1 MFFKLLGNKRGFTL
15 VEVVICMMITFI
27 AGLSTVGA
35 ILYARRSLEMDKQRL
50 AAMNYCREAMERAMT
65 LQDSPE
71 GTRELAIF
79 NNPSIGSISA
89 NLSVE
94 YYAVN
99 LNGTVDWSNRLST
112 PHLNRP
118 TYIRTTVNWIPTG
131 LVARPQSYSLQGL
144 ITRGLI

>member
-1 MFFKLLGNKRGFTL
+1 MFFTLLGRKRGFTL
-15 VEVVICMMITFI
+15 VEVMICMVITFI
-27 AGLSTVGA
+27 VGISTIGC

-79 NNPSIGSISA
+79 NNPNVSSVTA
-89 NLSVE
+89 NLTVE
-94 YYAVN
+94 YYPVN
-99 LNGTVDWSNRLST
+99 LNGTVDWSTPLAT
-112 PHLNRP
+112 PHLNQP
-118 TYIRTTVNWIPTG
+118 TFVRVSVNWNPGG
-131 LVARPQSYSLQGL
+131 LLNRPQSYSLQGL